1 MTTRPFTA
9 EAATLTDT
17 AVSDEIFAGPYN
29 TATLVHMLAGEV
41 SVYSDNPQR
50 LQLLSECPV
59 AGNQEW
65 SLCRGDICRLLAAR
79 GVTLSVIN
87 RRKS

>member
-1 MTTRPFTA
+1 MTTRSFTD
-9 EAATLTDT
+9 EAAALQDDT
-17 AVSDEIFAGPYN
+17 VSDEIFAGPYT
-29 TATLVHMLAGEV
+29 TATLVYMLAGEV
-41 SVYSDNPQR
+41 SVYTDNPQR

-59 AGNQEW
+59 NGNQEW